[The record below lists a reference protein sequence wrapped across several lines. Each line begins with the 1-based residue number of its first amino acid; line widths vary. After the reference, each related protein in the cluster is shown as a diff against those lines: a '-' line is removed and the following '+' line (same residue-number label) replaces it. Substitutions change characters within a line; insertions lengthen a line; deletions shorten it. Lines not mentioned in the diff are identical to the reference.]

1 MKKYIFPRTEDGV
14 RVCDPASGAD
24 VVINHASRTKVR
36 DNEKMHCHRKGK
48 EYYIVT
54 RGCAEIEVNEK
65 PVLVKS
71 GEVLM
76 VEADE
81 WHKISRIIGET
92 DYILIKTEPDL
103 KDKIVRE

>member
-1 MKKYIFPRTEDGV
+1 MRKYAFPDTADGV
-14 RVCDPASGAD
+14 RVCDPDSGAD

-54 RGCAEIEVNEK
+54 KGCAEIEVDGK
-65 PVLVKS
+65 PIKVKT

-76 VEADE
+76 VDADE
-81 WHKISRIIGET
+81 WHGISKIIGET
-92 DYILIKTEPDL
+92 DYIVIKTEPDPR
-103 KDKIVRE
+103 DKITKG